1 MGTPVSLVGGGAIGD
16 AHNKFQA
23 AAGRGVAKGGL
34 MAGSKVTDEVFL
46 EGLQFYAYHGV
57 NPEERV
63 LGQRFLVDVTIAA
76 DLRAAGASDDLTQ
89 TVSYSAAFKLVRA
102 IVEGE
107 PKDLI
112 EAVAEAIANRLLE
125 SFPRAD
131 SVMVAVRKPEVA
143 LKGSILAAAGVRI
156 RRTREDHS
164 A

>member
-1 MGTPVSLVGGGAIGD
+1 MGTPVSLAGGGAIGD
-16 AHNKFQA
+16 AHDKLQA
-23 AAGRGVAKGGL
+23 AAGRGFAKGGV

-102 IVEGE
+102 
-107 PKDLI
+107 
-112 EAVAEAIANRLLE
+112 
-125 SFPRAD
+125 
-131 SVMVAVRKPEVA
+131 
-143 LKGSILAAAGVRI
+143 
-156 RRTREDHS
+156 
-164 A
+164 